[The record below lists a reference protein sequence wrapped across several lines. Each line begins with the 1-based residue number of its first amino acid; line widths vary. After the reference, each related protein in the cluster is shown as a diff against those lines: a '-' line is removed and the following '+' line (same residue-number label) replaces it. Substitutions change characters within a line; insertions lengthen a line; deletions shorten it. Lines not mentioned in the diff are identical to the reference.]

1 MFVMQDV
8 EHALP
13 FDPEDQ
19 ANGNSRRRGRSQ
31 RFRSSH
37 RFLTKK
43 VSRGKQRDR
52 CFLPPFGHD
61 GEFRPAIL
69 EIKHGISQASLTKD
83 GLPCRLTVDTSSRSF
98 GRKKRWYIKR
108 PAGYAMHRIDL
119 ILQMVRPPRSPSMLR
134 AAEASFDSVPQRII
148 SHT

>member
-69 EIKHGISQASLTKD
+69 EIKHSIGRTSLTENQ
-83 GLPCRLTVDTSSRSF
+83 LPGWTSEDASSRPLGCEKSRSLKVAASF
-98 GRKKRWYIKR
+98 
-108 PAGYAMHRIDL
+108 AMHRNDL
-119 ILQMVRPPRSPSMLR
+119 VLR
-134 AAEASFDSVPQRII
+134 AA
-148 SHT
+148 